1 MAWKFLTKGFGGL
14 CTIFGK
20 QVLMTEY
27 SLIRNQNFLKSQG
40 ITGGHYYSSMYQKLQ
55 DGMIKDWSTM
65 ELSVGFEGTK
75 EIVNAIISYIAGNKN
90 ITESSTS
97 TTYSVKIEEKN
108 YQYTKTFSKARLTSF
123 SMSASEGG
131 LLRCNASFL
140 VIENVFSIDSLVYNS
155 AAESSSF
162 TGSKDVVAY
171 WGTKMELGDF
181 GGQCVDWSFEWNQ
194 PYELKF
200 ILSNSSAST
209 GAVEPL
215 KVLWSL
221 PSVKFSM
228 TSIYGES
235 SFSSASSSTTD
246 VILKIKLLNEQVL
259 NCDKCSVETYSPIIG
274 DKGNYLGY
282 TLSGFGSGKIT
293 KNGDENENKNW

>member
-27 SLIRNQNFLKSQG
+27 SLTRNQNFLKSQG
-40 ITGGHYYSSMYQKLQ
+40 ITGNHYHSSKYQKLQ

-75 EIVNAIISYIAGNKN
+75 EVVNTIIGYIVNNYNLSDGSGSY
-90 ITESSTS
+90 T
-97 TTYSVKIEEKN
+97 VMIEEKN
-108 YQYTKTFSKARLTSF
+108 YQYTKTFSGAKLTSF

-140 VIENVFSIDSLVYNS
+140 IIDNVFSIDSLVYNS
-155 AAESSSF
+155 AAAATNNF

-171 WGTKMELGDF
+171 WGTKMELGSF

-200 ILSNSSAST
+200 ILSNSTAST

-221 PSVKFSM
+221 PTVKFSM

-235 SFSSASSSTTD
+235 SFSSASSSITD
-246 VILKIKLLNEQVL
+246 VALTIKLLNSTVL
-259 NCDKCSVETYSPIIG
+259 KCDKCSVETYSPIIG

-293 KNGDENENKNW
+293 TS

>member
-40 ITGGHYYSSMYQKLQ
+40 ITGGHYHSSKYQKLQ

-75 EIVNAIISYIAGNKN
+75 EAVNTIIDYIANN
-90 ITESSTS
+90 YNLAESG
-97 TTYSVKIEEKN
+97 TYSVMIEEKN
-108 YQYTKTFSKARLTSF
+108 YQYSKTFSDARLTSF

-140 VIENVFSIDSLVYNS
+140 VIDNVFSIDSLVYNS
-155 AAESSSF
+155 AASSNSF

-171 WGTKMELGDF
+171 WGTKMELDSF

-200 ILSNSSAST
+200 ILSNSTAST

-221 PSVKFSM
+221 PTVKFSM

-235 SFSSASSSTTD
+235 SFSSASSSITD
-246 VILKIKLLNEQVL
+246 VALTIKLLNTTVL
-259 NCDKCSVETYSPIIG
+259 KCDKCSVETYSPIIG

-293 KNGDENENKNW
+293 TS

>member
-27 SLIRNQNFLKSQG
+27 SLTRNQNFLKSQG
-40 ITGGHYYSSMYQKLQ
+40 ITGGHYYSSSYQKLQ

-75 EIVNAIISYIAGNKN
+75 EVVDAIISYISTNMNLAD
-90 ITESSTS
+90 SSSGS
-97 TTYSVKIEEKN
+97 TTNSVIIAENN
-108 YQYTKTFSKARLTSF
+108 YQYSKTFSDARLTSF

-140 VIENVFSIDSLVYNS
+140 IIENVFSIDSLAYNS
-155 AAESSSF
+155 AASSSNF
-162 TGSKDVVAY
+162 GGSKDVVAY
-171 WGTKMELGDF
+171 WGTKMELGSF

-200 ILSNSSAST
+200 ILSNSTAST
-209 GAVEPL
+209 VAVEPL

-221 PSVKFSM
+221 PTVKFSM

-235 SFSSASSSTTD
+235 SFSSASSSITD
-246 VILKIKLLNEQVL
+246 VALTIKLLNSTIL
-259 NCDKCSVETYSPIIG
+259 TCDKCSVETYSPIIG

-293 KNGDENENKNW
+293 TN

>member
-1 MAWKFLTKGFGGL
+1 MAWTFLTKGFGGL

-27 SLIRNQNFLKSQG
+27 SLARNQNFLKSQG
-40 ITGGHYYSSMYQKLQ
+40 ITGGHYHSSKYQKLQ

-75 EIVNAIISYIAGNKN
+75 TVVETIIGYIANNYNLSDGSGSY
-90 ITESSTS
+90 T
-97 TTYSVKIEEKN
+97 VMIEEKN
-108 YQYTKTFSKARLTSF
+108 YQYTKTFSGAKLTSF

-140 VIENVFSIDSLVYNS
+140 IIDNVFSIDSLAYNS
-155 AAESSSF
+155 AAAASPNF

-200 ILSNSSAST
+200 ILSNSTAST

-221 PSVKFSM
+221 PTVKFSM

-235 SFSSASSSTTD
+235 SFSSASSSITD
-246 VILKIKLLNEQVL
+246 VDLKIKLLNAIVL
-259 NCDKCSVETYSPIIG
+259 KCTKCSVETYSPIIG

-293 KNGDENENKNW
+293 TS